1 MERSLCVDQ
10 RFFFIRVA
18 VIRVVSDPSAGT
30 VAKGFIIAS
39 PVVIVPR
46 KRRTQAERTE
56 DTRAA
61 LISAAIVVLYRHGY
75 NGATTAAIADEAGV
89 SRGSIIY
96 QFNTRAQLMSEVIN
110 FVYEQEQEQYVA
122 LAQQGF
128 DLSRPEQWPE
138 LLWKVFSQPAGMAVI
153 EILQASRSDPELAAL
168 VIPTQERVEQSSV
181 EAIMRWIPGDIEQTR
196 ATVRLF
202 VWAIRGLALSQVLS
216 QDAVETEQAVRLFGK
231 IVGRAN
237 IAGGQ
242 ASTAQT

>member
-1 MERSLCVDQ
+1 MD
-10 RFFFIRVA
+10 RF
-18 VIRVVSDPSAGT
+18 
-30 VAKGFIIAS
+30 AKGFGIKSSVAKA
-39 PVVIVPR
+39 PR
-46 KRRTQAERTE
+46 ERRTQAERTE

-61 LISAAIVVLYRHGY
+61 LINAAIVVLHRHGY
-75 NGATTAAIADEAGV
+75 NAATTAAIADEAGV

-96 QFNTRAQLMSEVIN
+96 QFNTRAQLMSEVITV
-110 FVYEQEQEQYVA
+110 VYEQEQKQYVE
-122 LAQQGF
+122 LAQQGY

-138 LLWKVFSQPAGMAVI
+138 LLWKVFSQPSGMAVI

-181 EAIMRWIPGDIEQTR
+181 EAIMRWIPGDLEQTR

-216 QDAVETEQAVRLFGK
+216 QDSVETEEAVRLFGK

-237 IAGGQ
+237 IAGETDL
-242 ASTAQT
+242 TARP